1 MESCEFSLR
10 LAMVWIDGEDHL
22 AHGDG
27 LQHQTRFRIGL
38 GRKESEFQPLIWVL
52 QMPMAI
58 RGAARPLAISFVEPA
73 QFFINGDRPIVL
85 RGAHEFAGFF
95 PKPFHSCFDSFRRG
109 HFRIL
114 GLFLPLPRLSSR
126 KCTKLLSDAA
136 NRLHWIKVP
145 LGSAVAL
152 GPSPVYSPKAMADLN
167 QLDRVLTSI
176 LEESWEIFWKDVLVY
191 LLAAVLCAV
200 LVTLSLGLLSGSLA
214 VGFALLVQRRRSG
227 EDVGASTVLVGLSH
241 FFGATV
247 ASIVIALC
255 VTLGLS
261 LLLLPGLFLMAAW
274 SMTFQAMALEALGV
288 GAALSRSYEVFKE
301 NSLLIVSLLIVLGL
315 LNTLSSLLLLTALL
329 SVPYSG
335 VALTVAYSRLAN
347 KSAAPNP
354 AEPLKPYSVERLPFS
369 N

>member
-1 MESCEFSLR
+1 M
-10 LAMVWIDGEDHL
+10 
-22 AHGDG
+22 
-27 LQHQTRFRIGL
+27 
-38 GRKESEFQPLIWVL
+38 
-52 QMPMAI
+52 
-58 RGAARPLAISFVEPA
+58 
-73 QFFINGDRPIVL
+73 
-85 RGAHEFAGFF
+85 
-95 PKPFHSCFDSFRRG
+95 
-109 HFRIL
+109 
-114 GLFLPLPRLSSR
+114 
-126 KCTKLLSDAA
+126 
-136 NRLHWIKVP
+136 
-145 LGSAVAL
+145 AL